1 MTSGS
6 RSRLRVAVD
15 AAPLIGERT
24 GVGQVTGHLVGALA
38 ARTDVEVVAYAI
50 SRSGRRLLDG
60 LLPAG
65 VRAGTSPIPA
75 RAVVAAWRHVPYPR
89 LESWTGRVDVVHATN
104 YIAPPTRAPVI
115 VTVHDLTFVR
125 HPELCDPWT
134 RRTFAP
140 LVSRAVRR
148 GATLHV
154 VSDFVRD
161 EVLETYPI
169 PPDRVVRV
177 YFGLG
182 ATGGGDARAGRT
194 LTGADHYILALGT
207 IEPRKNLPRLVAA
220 FDRVAVRHPKL
231 RLVVAGP
238 DGWGLEDFDKAVA
251 AARHDDRI
259 VRLGYVEETR
269 RRDLLAGATVLAYPS
284 LYEGFGHPPLEA
296 MAARVPVVAARA
308 GALPEV
314 LGDAAVLVDP
324 LDIDGLADAIERVVA
339 DERLRAELIDRGTA
353 RVNRYSWST
362 AAEDLVHVYAALARR
377 GA

>member
-1 MTSGS
+1 MTPRS

-24 GVGQVTGHLVGALA
+24 GVGQVTDNLVASLA
-38 ARTDVEVVAYAI
+38 RHKDVEVVAYAI
-50 SRSGRRLLDG
+50 SRSGRRLLEG

-75 RAVVAAWRHVPYPR
+75 QVAVAAWRHVPYPR

-104 YIAPPTRAPVI
+104 YVAPPTRSPVV

-154 VSDFVRD
+154 VSDFVRS
-161 EVLETYPI
+161 EVLDTFDV
-169 PPDRVVRV
+169 PPERVVRV
-177 YFGLG
+177 YFGLA
-182 ATGGGDARAGRT
+182 ATGGGDARAGRL
-194 LTGADHYILALGT
+194 LTGADHYVLALGT
-207 IEPRKNLPRLVAA
+207 IEPRKNLPRLVTA
-220 FDRVAVRHPKL
+220 FDRVAGRDPRL

-238 DGWGLEDFDKAVA
+238 DGWGVDAFTDAVA
-251 AARHDDRI
+251 SARHRDRI
-259 VRLGYVEETR
+259 VRLGYVGDEQ
-269 RRDLLAGATVLAYPS
+269 RRDLLAGATALAYPS

-296 MAARVPVVAARA
+296 MAARVPVVAASA

-314 LGDAAVLVDP
+314 LGDAAVLADP
-324 LDIDGLADAIERVVA
+324 LDVDGLAAAIEQVVS
-339 DERLRAELIDRGTA
+339 DEGLRTELIARGLA
-353 RVNRYSWST
+353 RLSRYSWST
-362 AAEDLVHVYAALARR
+362 AADELVQVYAALAR
-377 GA
+377 ASV